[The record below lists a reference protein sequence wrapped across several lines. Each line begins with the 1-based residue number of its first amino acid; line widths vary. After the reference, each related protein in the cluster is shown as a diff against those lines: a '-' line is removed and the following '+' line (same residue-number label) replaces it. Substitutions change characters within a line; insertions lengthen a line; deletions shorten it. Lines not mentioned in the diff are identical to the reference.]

1 MLLIHCE
8 QEALEVMRA
17 PCVRLCAANHDRCRL
32 LTYRLCHLGDVEG
45 FEMGLSPAGG
55 STR

>member
-17 PCVRLCAANHDRCRL
+17 PCVRLCAANHDRCHL
-32 LTYRLCHLGDVEG
+32 LAYRLCHLGDVEG